1 MKAYKANPAA
11 IPEFLTGGGELG
23 QRIREYDWSKTPL
36 GPVNTWPQSLRTCIR
51 IMLTSSQPIWIGWG
65 KQLIKLYN
73 DPYKAIVGGKHPWAL
88 GSPASVVWKDIWRD
102 IEPMLKQVMEKD
114 EGTYVESQL
123 LIMERNG
130 YPEETYYTFSYTPIP
145 GDDGGTAGMICFNTD
160 DTYRII
166 SERQLKT
173 VTQLGKALTD
183 SKNAKEV
190 IAKTIQSLQENK
202 HDFPFALFYSV
213 AGDKAVL
220 AHTTSLDGFNVH
232 IPHNVHFANGDA
244 LATAMQ
250 QAAQT
255 KKPQVMDDVPGHFG
269 NVPYGAW
276 TVPATKAIVLP
287 IVQAGHK
294 EPYGFLVFGFNPY
307 RLLDESYTNFF
318 SLVSDQVGTSF
329 ANVYL
334 LEEERKRAEALA
346 EIDRAK
352 TTFFSNIS
360 HEFRTPLTLLLGPIE
375 DALEDDRTTPAN
387 RERMELAYR
396 NALRMQK
403 LVNTLLEFS
412 RIEAGRVE
420 GRYSKVDIAALTQ
433 DLASTFRSAIE
444 KAGMQLVFNAAP
456 VTADVYVD
464 VDMWEKIVLNLVSN
478 AFKYSKQ
485 GEINIQVSQAGNLI
499 HLTVTDTGI
508 GIPADHLDKIF
519 DRFHRIDNTE
529 GRSQEGTGIGLAMVK
544 ELVKL
549 HAGEIQVAS
558 RQGEGSTFTVII
570 PAGKDHLPADKITG
584 TAQNVVFKGAAA
596 FLQEALKW
604 LPAQGPQVLPA
615 PVPADNQGNAGTHV
629 LQPGNLP
636 VILLADDNTD
646 MRDYMQRLLQ
656 THFTVITAV
665 NGEDA
670 YAKMLKH
677 RPELLVSDV
686 MMPVLDGFGLLKK
699 VRAHGDLRSTPV
711 IFLSARAGEEATLEG
726 LDAGAD
732 DYMIKPFSAKEL
744 IVRVTNLV
752 RINQVRR
759 ETEQQFYQLFLQ
771 VPAYI
776 NVFKGPE
783 HRYEFF
789 HPKNK
794 EIFGDVDF
802 TGLNIRDAIPTLAGD
817 GIFEMLDDVYNNNVT
832 VQYKERYV
840 EFPGA
845 GGQITGRFFNAYYQP
860 WYDIKGNVQGVIN
873 FAIDVTETV
882 EARIKLEESEKRFR
896 NLVMQAPV
904 SITVLM
910 GSELMVEMANDKY
923 LALVGKKREHFVGK
937 PLWEA
942 LPEVKSQG
950 YAEILQ
956 DVLNTGAAYNGY
968 EAEVTLIRNGVTE
981 TLYVNFIYSPI
992 ADVSG
997 KTAGIMVVAID
1008 VTTQVLSRRKIEESE
1023 QSLIEMANAIPQLA
1037 WVADAQGIATYYN
1050 TRIHEFEAP
1059 AATGSSMLWFD
1070 IIQVEGYED
1079 VEKSWRQAL
1088 ESGHVYQHE
1097 HRVQMSDKTWRWH
1110 LSRAIP
1116 QKDEEGNIVK
1126 WFGTTTDINDAKEQA
1141 TILEQEVKKRTQ
1153 ELRTLNISLRQSNE
1167 DLQQFAHVASHDLKE
1182 PVRKIKTFSGRLQDE
1197 FSDILP
1203 GKGRQFLD
1211 KIQHATQRM
1220 AAMIEGVLH
1229 YSTLNSA
1236 GHKIETINL
1245 EEVFI
1250 NIEADLEIAI
1260 QQKNALIKKNNLPVI
1275 EGAPVLIYQL
1285 FYNLVN
1291 NALKFTSAD
1300 VAPII
1305 SINSSVE
1312 ERAGKAYANIVI
1324 TDNGIGFEPEYAKT
1338 IFDTFTRLNAKDTYE
1353 GTGLGLALCKKITE
1367 RHHGFITAAGKKGE
1381 GATFTITLPFKQSDN
1396 NV

>member
-1 MKAYKANPAA
+1 MNAQKAIPSL

-65 KQLIKLYN
+65 KQLIKFYN

-88 GSPASVVWKDIWRD
+88 GSPASVVWKDIWGD
-102 IEPMLKQVMEKD
+102 IEPMLRQVMEQD

-183 SKNAKEV
+183 ARNDREV
-190 IAKTIQSLQENK
+190 IDGTIQSLQENK
-202 HDFPFALFYSV
+202 HDFPFALFYT
-213 AGDKAVL
+213 ATGDKAVL
-220 AHTTSLDGFNVH
+220 AKTTNLNGYNLH
-232 IPHNVHFANGDA
+232 IPREVQFANGDA
-244 LATAMQ
+244 LAIAMQ

-255 KKPQVMDDVPGHFG
+255 KKPQVMGDVQARFG
-269 NVPYGAW
+269 NVPTGAW
-276 TVPATKAIVLP
+276 TIPATQAIVLA

-294 EPYGFLVFGFNPY
+294 DPYGFLVFGFNPY
-307 RLLDESYTNFF
+307 RLLDESYSNFF
-318 SLVSDQVGTSF
+318 SLINDQAGTSF

-375 DALEDDRTTPAN
+375 DVLEDPDTIPVN

-420 GRYSKVDIAALTQ
+420 GRYSKVNIAALTQ

-444 KAGMQLVFNAAP
+444 KAGMQLLFNAEP
-456 VTADVYVD
+456 VNDDVYVD

-485 GEINIQVSQAGNLI
+485 GEINIRVSQVNNQVY
-499 HLTVTDTGI
+499 LTVTDTGI
-508 GIPADHLDKIF
+508 GIPADQLDKIF

-549 HAGEIQVAS
+549 HAGTIQVAS
-558 RQGEGSTFTVII
+558 TPGTGSTFTVII
-570 PAGKDHLPADKITG
+570 PAGKDHLPANKVTDTVPE
-584 TAQNVVFKGAAA
+584 VVFKGSAA
-596 FLQEALKW
+596 FLHEALKW
-604 LPAQGPQVLPA
+604 LPDGE
-615 PVPADNQGNAGTHV
+615 
-629 LQPGNLP
+629 LP
-636 VILLADDNTD
+636 VTHAGSNDESGVTAQVQQQAKRPTILVADDNTD
-646 MRDYMQRLLQ
+646 MREYVQRLLRNQ
-656 THFTVITAV
+656 FIVITAL
-665 NGEDA
+665 NGEEA
-670 YAKMLKH
+670 YNKMLKYK
-677 RPELLVSDV
+677 PDLLVSDV

-699 VRAHGDLRSTPV
+699 VRAHGDLKSTPV

-732 DYMIKPFSAKEL
+732 DYMVKPFSAKEL
-744 IVRVTNLV
+744 IVRVTNLI

-771 VPAYI
+771 APAYI
-776 NVFKGPE
+776 NIFKGPE
-783 HRYEFF
+783 HCYEFF

-794 EIFGDVDF
+794 ELFGKNVDF
-802 TGLNIRDAIPTLAGD
+802 TGVNIRDAIPSLVGD
-817 GIFEMLDDVYNNNVT
+817 GILDMMDDVYNNNVT
-832 VQYKERYV
+832 VQYNERYV
-840 EFPGA
+840 EFPNEKGEM
-845 GGQITGRFFNAYYQP
+845 TGRYFNAYYQP

-873 FAIDVTETV
+873 FATDVTETV

-910 GSELMVEMANDKY
+910 GRELIVEIANDNY
-923 LALVGKKREHFVGK
+923 LELVGKKRENFVGK
-937 PLWEA
+937 PLWEG
-942 LPEVKSQG
+942 LPEVQTQV
-950 YAEILQ
+950 YADILQ
-956 DVLNTGAAYNGY
+956 GVLDTGNPYTGY
-968 EAEVTLIRNGVTE
+968 EAEVLLVRNGVTE
-981 TLYVNFIYSPI
+981 VLYVNFIYSPI
-992 ADVSG
+992 TDFNG
-997 KTAGIMVVAID
+997 KPAGIMVVAID
-1008 VTTQVLSRRKIEESE
+1008 VTPQVLARRKIEESE

-1050 TRIHEFEAP
+1050 NRIHEFEVPDAQS
-1059 AATGSSMLWFD
+1059 SSMLWYN
-1070 IIQVEGYED
+1070 IIKVEDNAD
-1079 VEKSWRQAL
+1079 VAKWWKLSVENGSI
-1088 ESGHVYQHE
+1088 YQHE
-1097 HRVQMSDKTWRWH
+1097 HRVQMKDKSWRWH

-1116 QKDEEGNIVK
+1116 QKDDEGNIVK
-1126 WFGTTTDINDAKEQA
+1126 WFGTATDINDAKEQA
-1141 TILEQEVKKRTQ
+1141 NILEQEVKKRTI
-1153 ELRTLNISLRQSNE
+1153 ELRRLNISLQQSNE

-1182 PVRKIKTFSGRLQDE
+1182 PVRKIKTYSGRLQDE
-1197 FSDILP
+1197 FGIKLP
-1203 GKGRQFLD
+1203 DKGRQFLD

-1236 GHKIETINL
+1236 GHAIETIHL
-1245 EEVFI
+1245 DEVFT

-1260 QQKNALIKKNNLPVI
+1260 QQKKALIKKNNLPVI

-1291 NALKFTSAD
+1291 NALKFSRAGERPVIT
-1300 VAPII
+1300 I
-1305 SINSSVE
+1305 SGIVE
-1312 ERAGKAYANIVI
+1312 ERGDNVYANIVMA
-1324 TDNGIGFEPEYAKT
+1324 DNGIGFEPEYART
-1338 IFDTFTRLNAKDTYE
+1338 IFDTFTRLNAKDAYE
-1353 GTGLGLALCKKITE
+1353 GTGLGLALCKKIAE
-1367 RHHGFITAAGKKGE
+1367 RHHGSITATGEKGE
-1381 GATFTITLPFKQSDN
+1381 GAIFTILLPIKQLEN
-1396 NV
+1396 NI

>member
-1 MKAYKANPAA
+1 MNAYKANPATV
-11 IPEFLTGGGELG
+11 PEFLTGGGELG
-23 QRIREYDWSKTPL
+23 ERIREYDWSKTPL
-36 GPVNTWPQSLRTCIR
+36 GAVGTWPQSLRTCIR

-65 KQLIKLYN
+65 KQLIKFYN

-102 IEPMLKQVMEKD
+102 IEPMLKQVMDED

-173 VTQLGKALTD
+173 VTRLGKALTD
-183 SKNAKEV
+183 SKNDKEV
-190 IAKTIQSLQENK
+190 IAKTIQSLQENQ
-202 HDFPFALFYSV
+202 HDFPFALFY
-213 AGDKAVL
+213 AITGDKAVL
-220 AHTTSLDGFNVH
+220 AKTTNLNGYAVH
-232 IPHNVHFANGDA
+232 IPRQVTLTTGGD

-255 KKPQVMDDVPGHFG
+255 KKPQVMDDVQARFG
-269 NVPYGAW
+269 NVPKGAW
-276 TVPATKAIVLP
+276 TIPASKAIVLP
-287 IVQAGHK
+287 IVQTGHK
-294 EPYGFLVFGFNPY
+294 DPYGFLVFGFNPY
-307 RLLDESYTNFF
+307 RLLDESYSNFF
-318 SLVSDQVGTSF
+318 SLINDQVGTSF

-360 HEFRTPLTLLLGPIE
+360 HEFRTPLTLLLGPVE
-375 DALEDDRTTPAN
+375 DILNDPQTVLAN
-387 RERMELAYR
+387 RERAELAYR

-420 GRYSKVDIAALTQ
+420 GRYSKVNIAALTQ

-444 KAGMQLVFNAAP
+444 RAGMQLIFNATP
-456 VTADVYVD
+456 IKVEVYVD

-478 AFKYSKQ
+478 AFKYSRQ
-485 GEINIQVSQAGNLI
+485 GEINIQVTQAGSQVY
-499 HLTVTDTGI
+499 LTVTDTGI
-508 GIPADHLDKIF
+508 GIAEDQLDKIF

-549 HAGEIQVAS
+549 HAGTIQVAS
-558 RQGEGSTFTVII
+558 RPGSGSTFTVII
-570 PAGKDHLPADKITG
+570 PAGKEHLPADKITD
-584 TAQNVVFKGAAA
+584 TVQDIAFKGSAA

-604 LPAQGPQVLPA
+604 LPGGELPVTNA
-615 PVPADNQGNAGTHV
+615 AGTDQSGTNTG
-629 LQPGNLP
+629 LQRQGSSAT
-636 VILLADDNTD
+636 ILLADDNTD
-646 MRDYMQRLLQ
+646 MREYLQRLLHHQ
-656 THFTVITAV
+656 FNVITAV
-665 NGEDA
+665 NGEEA
-670 YAKMLKH
+670 YTKMLKY
-677 RPELLVSDV
+677 RPDLLLSDV

-699 VRAHGDLRSTPV
+699 VRAHGDLKSTPV

-732 DYMIKPFSAKEL
+732 DYLVKPFSAKEL
-744 IVRVTNLV
+744 IVRVTNLI

-771 VPAYI
+771 APAYI
-776 NVFKGPE
+776 NIFKGPE
-783 HRYEFF
+783 HCYEFF

-794 EIFGDVDF
+794 ELFGNDADF
-802 TGLNIRDAIPTLAGD
+802 TGLTIRQAIPTLVGE
-817 GIFEMLDDVYNNNVT
+817 GILEMMDDVYNNNIT

-840 EFPGA
+840 EFPNERGEM
-845 GGQITGRFFNAYYQP
+845 IGRYFNAYYQP

-873 FAIDVTETV
+873 FATDVTETV

-910 GSELMVEMANDKY
+910 GRELIVEIANDNY
-923 LALVGKKREHFVGK
+923 LELVGKKRENFVGK
-937 PLWEA
+937 PLWQG
-942 LPEVKSQG
+942 LPEVETQV
-950 YAEILQ
+950 YANILQ
-956 DVLNTGAAYNGY
+956 GVLDTGNPYNGY
-968 EAEVTLIRNGVTE
+968 ESEVSLVRNGIMEV
-981 TLYVNFIYSPI
+981 LYVNFIYSPI
-992 ADVSG
+992 KDVNG
-997 KTAGIMVVAID
+997 KPAGIMVVAID
-1008 VTTQVLSRRKIEESE
+1008 VTQQVLARRKIEESE

-1037 WVADAQGIATYYN
+1037 WVANAQGAVTYYN
-1050 TRIHEFEAP
+1050 NRLHEFDAP
-1059 AATGSSMLWFD
+1059 GAPGGSILWYD
-1070 IIQVEGYED
+1070 IIQVEDKAE
-1079 VEKSWRQAL
+1079 VIKSWQLAL
-1088 ESGHVYQHE
+1088 EGSSVYQHE
-1097 HRVQMSDKTWRWH
+1097 HRVQMRDKTWRWH

-1116 QKDEEGNIVK
+1116 QIDEDGNIVK
-1126 WFGTTTDINDAKEQA
+1126 WFGTATDINDAKEQA

-1153 ELRTLNISLRQSNE
+1153 ELRKLNISLQQSNE

-1197 FSDILP
+1197 FGGILP
-1203 GKGRQFLD
+1203 NKGQQFLD
-1211 KIQHATQRM
+1211 KIQQATQRM
-1220 AAMIEGVLH
+1220 ASMIEGVLH

-1236 GHKIETINL
+1236 GHTIEVINL
-1245 EEVFI
+1245 DDVFT

-1260 QQKNALIKKNNLPVI
+1260 QQKKALIKKNNLPVI

-1291 NALKFTSAD
+1291 NALKFSRVGENPVIT
-1300 VAPII
+1300 I
-1305 SINSSVE
+1305 SGTTE
-1312 ERAGKAYANIVI
+1312 ERGTNMYATIVLA
-1324 TDNGIGFEPEYAKT
+1324 DNGIGFEPEYAKT
-1338 IFDTFTRLNAKDTYE
+1338 IFDTFTRLNAKDAYE
-1353 GTGLGLALCKKITE
+1353 GTGLGLALCKKIAE
-1367 RHHGFITAAGKKGE
+1367 RHHGSITAAGKKGE
-1381 GATFTITLPFKQSDN
+1381 GAIFTITLPVKQVEN
-1396 NV
+1396 NI